1 MFELG
6 VLASVE
12 FQLNFTLAD
21 LLSTALAIAVFPL
34 FLFLP
39 GFVFGW
45 LLDLASFRQRTP
57 LLRILLSLPLSLSL
71 TPVIIYLLGR
81 QFSTSAV
88 WWFFAA
94 VWLTFPVMLMRSNRA
109 RGQFPRGLLKPLT
122 VIAVIW
128 VAVAL
133 LSLVDLQFGHR
144 LYFSAVSYDYTVRS
158 AAVGQL
164 ARAHWYPPANPFF
177 YPGHAE
183 PFRYHYFWFML
194 CSWPVRL
201 ATHWIGP
208 RPAIFAGVV
217 WTGFTLMATVALYL
231 RLFDRYGGIA
241 IRRRTLLAFGL
252 LAITG
257 LDIIPT
263 LFLDFFR
270 LKFHFG
276 NIFPT
281 VDWWNPEQVTGWL
294 DTALWVPH
302 HLAGLLACMTGFL
315 ILWVEWQTPAKRVRW
330 QAVLG
335 AGVAFASAGGLSVYV
350 AFAFA
355 AFLAIWILFDL
366 TYRHFRAH
374 RARLRAATQ
383 ERNSPVLRA
392 GRLIPGPL
400 CACFSKQLISLAGAG
415 VLALLLGAPFMLD
428 LASAGS
434 GGTTGHD
441 ASFIRF
447 SIRVF
452 QPAHIAL
459 NLLHHNSPL
468 ISFVTDFLLL
478 PLNFL
483 IELGALFLIGVIK
496 IRQWQ
501 AGQPF
506 TLANRAAVM
515 MVSASL
521 FISIFLRSNTIDNND
536 LGMRGMLIVQFV
548 LVLWGADVLLE
559 WRSHKAST
567 GREGCP
573 LGPPRDERGT
583 SADLGRAHS
592 RFGASCAISRESE
605 SVVRASSSSAS
616 TGRDSAHSET
626 VSLDRWIRV
635 AQASLAAA
643 LFLGAITNVYEL
655 FILRTFTMLTEAGLQ
670 TGTNH
675 INPGAHFAERA
686 FYSRQL
692 YEWLDRHTPQ
702 WAVEQHDPFAPFDVI
717 PGLYADRQMGLAA
730 LGTAVSFGGNP
741 VESSQMAESL
751 RTIYSTGTAR
761 GDPDAI
767 CRQYKI
773 DYLIVRNDSPVW
785 NDRQSWVWQGK
796 PVYSNPGTRAFAC
809 GGH

>member
-6 VLASVE
+6 ALASLE

-81 QFSTSAV
+81 QFSTSAA

-94 VWLTFPVMLMRSNRA
+94 VWLTFPVMLMRSNRVG
-109 RGQFPRGLLKPLT
+109 GQFPRGLLKPLT

-201 ATHWIGP
+201 LTHWIGP
-208 RPAIFAGVV
+208 RTAIFAGVV

-231 RLFDRYGGIA
+231 RLFDRDGSIA

-355 AFLAIWILFDL
+355 AFLAVWIIFDL
-366 TYRHFRAH
+366 TCRQFRAH

-400 CACFSKQLISLAGAG
+400 RACFSKQLISLAAAG

-468 ISFVTDFLLL
+468 ISSVTDFLLL

-567 GREGCP
+567 GRDP
-573 LGPPRDERGT
+573 
-583 SADLGRAHS
+583 AHS
-592 RFGASCAISRESE
+592 K
-605 SVVRASSSSAS
+605 
-616 TGRDSAHSET
+616 T
-626 VSLDRWIRV
+626 VSPDKWIRV

-643 LFLGAITNVYEL
+643 LFFGAITNVYEL
-655 FILRTFTMLTEAGLQ
+655 IILRTFTMLTEAGVQ

-730 LGTAVSFGGNP
+730 LGTAISFGGNP